1 MVKLNISVGDDC
13 SSSLSC
19 HTSLSLPGEIGEE
32 YKKAIEQSKREFSFN
47 RQQEIDESLK
57 FIREMNE
64 KWQIEDEEIANDISA
79 KHRHLEEEDR
89 KLALQLEKEMNGDL
103 VINDSKV
110 IVTRNKL
117 RKEKE
122 NIPPSEVS
130 LSSSEKHKMLPP
142 RNPRTPKMRKLE

>member
-1 MVKLNISVGDDC
+1 
-13 SSSLSC
+13 
-19 HTSLSLPGEIGEE
+19 LPGEIGEE
-32 YKKAIEQSKREFSFN
+32 YKKAIEQSKREFSVN

-79 KHRHLEEEDR
+79 KNQHLEEEDR
-89 KLALQLEKEMNGDL
+89 KLAIQLEREMNGDIVRL
-103 VINDSKV
+103 DDSKV

-117 RKEKE
+117 KKDKE
-122 NIPPSEVS
+122 NIPPSEMS

-142 RNPRTPKMRKLE
+142 RNPRTPKMSKLD